1 MTSPNVTWHKGHV
14 SRADRWQS
22 LGSRGATIWFTGL
35 SGSGKSTL
43 ASAVE
48 QRLISSG
55 RPAYRLDGD
64 NLRTGLNADL
74 DFTREAREENIRRV
88 AEVAY
93 LFADAGTVAL
103 VALISPY
110 LAARDKARELHEQR
124 GIPFVEVYVATSL
137 AVCVKRDPKGLYAQA
152 TEGEIPAFT
161 GLDDPYEPP
170 VAPELVVLGDRVLE
184 KTADSVIEALAECE
198 AKPELA
204 TRARRRKRAD

>member
-1 MTSPNVTWHKGHV
+1 MASPNVTWHTGRV
-14 SRADRWQS
+14 DRADRWKAI
-22 LGSRGATIWFTGL
+22 GARGATIWFTGL

-48 QRLISSG
+48 QRLIARG

-74 DFTREAREENIRRV
+74 GFSRESREENMRRV

-93 LFADAGTVAL
+93 LFADAGQVAL

-110 LAARDKARELHEQR
+110 AESRLKARELHEEG
-124 GIPFVEVYVATSL
+124 GIPFVEVHVATSL

-152 TEGEIPAFT
+152 STGEIAAFT

-170 VAPELVVLGDRVLE
+170 TSPELVVRGDDSLEATSASVLD
-184 KTADSVIEALAECE
+184 ALLRREAE
-198 AKPELA
+198 APFAGRGPVSE
-204 TRARRRKRAD
+204 RN